1 MPSKKKD
8 SKSGQPSASW
18 EKPDDVLQAVVLA
31 DSFNY
36 RFLPIT
42 LEKPRV
48 CLWVNR
54 LYGHRFICCV
64 CRYYQVTNRGCC
76 ML

>member
-1 MPSKKKD
+1 MPSKKKE
-8 SKSGQPSASW
+8 SKSGQQSASW
-18 EKPDDVLQAVVLA
+18 EKPDDVLQAVILT

-48 CLWVNR
+48 GILLFAR
-54 LYGHRFICCV
+54 GTIFIISLQCK
-64 CRYYQVTNRGCC
+64 
-76 ML
+76 

>member
-42 LEKPRV
+42 LEKPRA
-48 CLWVNR
+48 LLPLVNCT
-54 LYGHRFICCV
+54 LLDYTVDFLMGS
-64 CRYYQVTNRGCC
+64 G
-76 ML
+76 

>member
-1 MPSKKKD
+1 MPSKKKE
-8 SKSGQPSASW
+8 SKSGQQSASW
-18 EKPDDVLQAVVLA
+18 EKPDDVLQAVILT

-48 CLWVNR
+48 GILLFAR
-54 LYGHRFICCV
+54 GTIFIISLHCK
-64 CRYYQVTNRGCC
+64 
-76 ML
+76 

>member
-54 LYGHRFICCV
+54 LLCT
-64 CRYYQVTNRGCC
+64 YQC
-76 ML
+76 

>member
-1 MPSKKKD
+1 MPGKKKGP
-8 SKSGQPSASW
+8 KSGQQSASW
-18 EKPDDVLQAVVLA
+18 EKPDDVLQAVILA

-48 CLWVNR
+48 RVILLAHGTV
-54 LYGHRFICCV
+54 F
-64 CRYYQVTNRGCC
+64 
-76 ML
+76 

>member
-1 MPSKKKD
+1 MPNKKKE
-8 SKSGQPSASW
+8 SKSGQQSASW

-48 CLWVNR
+48 SEV
-54 LYGHRFICCV
+54 
-64 CRYYQVTNRGCC
+64 
-76 ML
+76 